1 MIDGDPVAS
10 SVREI
15 MAQRKS
21 WIGTAAELLSLG
33 VGYSGDRFSWRN
45 WPKNPRALAGRL
57 RRAQTPLRSLDIE
70 IVFTREGKA
79 GTRIIKITNA
89 GESPLQEHRDGEQQS
104 HARIQNASP
113 ASSN

>member
-1 MIDGDPVAS
+1 MIDADPVAS
-10 SVREI
+10 CVREI
-15 MAQRKS
+15 VALRKS

-33 VGYSGDRFSWRN
+33 AGCSGDRLSWRS

-57 RRAQTPLRSLDIE
+57 RRAQTALRSLDID

-89 GESPLQEHRDGEQQS
+89 DKSPLPEHRDGEQQS
-104 HARIQNASP
+104 QARIHNANPPS
-113 ASSN
+113 